1 MILQN
6 TIVLTIL
13 AIMSVAGLNMHGR
26 FNYFPIISKYVD
38 GPFIYGIIVMFHSAF
53 GAGGL
58 LDKPKRLSMLMDQ
71 TWFKFMSLM
80 IVSYAAVRDIED
92 MVFLL
97 LLFLTSLQLLR
108 TKQERRDHPYIV

>member
-13 AIMSVAGLNMHGR
+13 AVMSVVGLNMHGR

-38 GPFIYGIIVMFHSAF
+38 GPFIYGIIMMIHSAF
-53 GAGGL
+53 GANGL
-58 LDKPKRLSMLMDQ
+58 LDKPTRLSALIDQ
-71 TWFKFMSLM
+71 TWFKFVTLL
-80 IVSYAAVRDIED
+80 IVSYATVRDIED

-97 LLFLTSLQLLR
+97 LLFLTSVQLLR
-108 TKQERRDHPYIV
+108 TKQERREHPYIV